1 MTFTPIVSGAHCTH
15 TSLTLVRILSFFF
28 PKVFLSYTDLRD
40 ALTFP
45 FLCLLVCCAQS
56 CHRPAGSLCM
66 YVCMYVI
73 KNDACFHHSQSSC
86 IRDVGCLVIT
96 SYPLI
101 IFFLFQCLSLLR
113 RSSCCSHLLLICL
126 LCTILPSTLPAGS
139 LCMYVIITDAR
150 FHCIRGSLQH
160 TSLTLVRIL
169 SFFCELMGLSV
180 SCLFTGSGVLSPY
193 DYYSTV
199 SLSFL
204 MSLSFS
210 LIDVAY
216 KYIFVT
222 KRSAACKEVYGTVL
236 LKRERDNGIRPRSGI
251 VITAW
256 A

>member
-1 MTFTPIVSGAHCTH
+1 
-15 TSLTLVRILSFFF
+15 
-28 PKVFLSYTDLRD
+28 
-40 ALTFP
+40 
-45 FLCLLVCCAQS
+45 
-56 CHRPAGSLCM
+56 M
-66 YVCMYVI
+66 YICMYVI
-73 KNDACFHHSQSSC
+73 KNDACFHRSWSSC
-86 IRDVGCLVIT
+86 VRDVGCLVIT
-96 SYPLI
+96 LYPLI

-113 RSSCCSHLLLICL
+113 GSSCCSHLLLICL
-126 LCTILPSTLPAGS
+126 LCTILPSTLPAVS
-139 LCMYVIITDAR
+139 LCMYFIITD
-150 FHCIRGSLQH
+150 
-160 TSLTLVRIL
+160 VRIL

-180 SCLFTGSGVLSPY
+180 YCLFTGSGVLSPY

-222 KRSAACKEVYGTVL
+222 KRSVACKEVYGTVL